1 MNKHEWIWLTW
12 LYTSGLI
19 SNLGCPI
26 LRQQQ
31 KIMKVTAA
39 TARCWA
45 QRAGCELCNVNLQ
58 KLRASMPGLTGNP
71 LHLQY
76 VYIYVCMYICMYMYI
91 YIYIYICIYNYI
103 YMYVCIYVYVYIYI
117 CIYKNKY
124 ITYTI
129 NITLHAVTCL
139 QYLTVTSAYIS
150 APY

>member
-76 VYIYVCMYICMYMYI
+76 VYIY
-91 YIYIYICIYNYI
+91 
-103 YMYVCIYVYVYIYI
+103 MYVCIYVCICINIYTYAYIIIYICMYVYMYMYIYI